1 MFCCSNYQLSRIPR
15 ISKTSAKAIE
25 ETGST
30 TRRCSTVRE
39 HLGLR
44 MRAAR
49 RIGSRIPIPCWM
61 GNTSET
67 SGRVAKDR
75 DLPTK
80 VGWRW
85 KVEEEE
91 DEDDEG
97 PVELT
102 GAYKTLQL
110 DIKRLKE
117 RLRYLSKRWEM
128 RIISICEEDR
138 EAIEDTAA
146 MSTIDCT
153 AVNHEAIVVHQE
165 PQSVIISRVRSQLVH
180 VISNETVSSDATGQS
195 VQSCLDT
202 LDIKSSE
209 VNCSFIHQ
217 AQQNIESIN
226 SVQMLSREAQEPI
239 QQDACEVSE
248 TNEIEVNND
257 LQASTHIKSLED
269 QGCIRYEDSTT
280 MSVIEAH
287 ARVQVLLTPIQVVKE
302 VANEQLVKKKQRVCA
317 PSETAAYI
325 EDGNGMTAL
334 HWDVYLKL
342 AEMAYK
348 SYHCAGHRIV
358 FDPGGTQRGRH

>member
-1 MFCCSNYQLSRIPR
+1 MDHNTTTINSLAKKVQATEIPD
-15 ISKTSAKAIE
+15 
-25 ETGST
+25 
-30 TRRCSTVRE
+30 
-39 HLGLR
+39 
-44 MRAAR
+44 
-49 RIGSRIPIPCWM
+49 IPV
-61 GNTSET
+61 G
-67 SGRVAKDR
+67 VAKDR

-102 GAYKTLQL
+102 GAYKSVVI

-138 EAIEDTAA
+138 EATEHRQESKVEDTAA
-146 MSTIDCT
+146 MSTVDCT

-248 TNEIEVNND
+248 TNEIEVIND

-342 AEMAYK
+342 AEMSYR

>member
-1 MFCCSNYQLSRIPR
+1 M
-15 ISKTSAKAIE
+15 
-25 ETGST
+25 
-30 TRRCSTVRE
+30 
-39 HLGLR
+39 
-44 MRAAR
+44 
-49 RIGSRIPIPCWM
+49 PCWV

-110 DIKRLKE
+110 DIKHLKE
-117 RLRYLSKRWEM
+117 RLRYYSKKWEI
-128 RIISICEEDR
+128 RNIAICEEDR
-138 EAIEDTAA
+138 SITEERLARFVEDTAA
-146 MSTIDCT
+146 MSTVDCT

-165 PQSVIISRVRSQLVH
+165 PQSVILSRVRSQLVY
-180 VISNETVSSDATGQS
+180 VISNETVSSDATGQFI
-195 VQSCLDT
+195 QSCLDT

-248 TNEIEVNND
+248 TNEIEVIND
-257 LQASTHIKSLED
+257 LQASMHIKSLED

-317 PSETAAYI
+317 PSETEAYI

-334 HWDVYLKL
+334 HWEFYLKL

>member
-1 MFCCSNYQLSRIPR
+1 M
-15 ISKTSAKAIE
+15 
-25 ETGST
+25 
-30 TRRCSTVRE
+30 
-39 HLGLR
+39 R

-248 TNEIEVNND
+248 TNEIEVIND
-257 LQASTHIKSLED
+257 LQASMHIKSLED

-342 AEMAYK
+342 AEMSYR